1 MSFNE
6 MEADLNFIFVYFPTS
21 IFFEKNN
28 QEVKRF
34 LSYRSS
40 GVIGHFFVINGRETD
55 LERVSLVVAVTDLSP
70 VPLSG
75 AVLLID
81 DGRVIV
87 VVVSSVAVDVDV
99 QVVAVALSQLVARRE
114 APLLVQF
121 LKSGDDASLQ
131 NSLSGIVTEDVGE
144 VVQLQLEDLL
154 GGLSLG
160 AGGVD
165 EGSDCWVATLGVGV
179 RPPEAFSST
188 SVELRNRS

>member
-21 IFFEKNN
+21 IFSKKIIKKLMSFII
-28 QEVKRF
+28 
-34 LSYRSS
+34 YRSS
-40 GVIGHFFVINGRETD
+40 GVIGHFFVINGWETD

-99 QVVAVALSQLVARRE
+99 QVVAVALRQLVA
-114 APLLVQF
+114 
-121 LKSGDDASLQ
+121 
-131 NSLSGIVTEDVGE
+131 
-144 VVQLQLEDLL
+144 
-154 GGLSLG
+154 
-160 AGGVD
+160 
-165 EGSDCWVATLGVGV
+165 
-179 RPPEAFSST
+179 
-188 SVELRNRS
+188 

>member
-1 MSFNE
+1 

-21 IFFEKNN
+21 IFSKKIIMKLKSFI
-28 QEVKRF
+28 
-34 LSYRSS
+34 SYRSS
-40 GVIGHFFVINGRETD
+40 GVVGHLFVINGRETD

-87 VVVSSVAVDVDV
+87 VVVTSVTVDVDV
-99 QVVAVALSQLVARRE
+99 QVVAVAFRQLVARRE

-131 NSLSGIVTEDVGE
+131 NSLSGIVTENVGE

-165 EGSDCWVATLGVGV
+165 EGGYCRVTTLGVGV
-179 RPPEAFSST
+179 RPPETFSST
-188 SVELRNRS
+188 GVELRN

>member
-1 MSFNE
+1 

-21 IFFEKNN
+21 IFSKKIIMKLKSFI
-28 QEVKRF
+28 
-34 LSYRSS
+34 SYRSS
-40 GVIGHFFVINGRETD
+40 GVVGHLFVINGRETD

-87 VVVSSVAVDVDV
+87 VVVTSVTVDVDV
-99 QVVAVALSQLVARRE
+99 QVVAVAFRQLVARRE

-131 NSLSGIVTEDVGE
+131 NSLSGIVTENVGE

-165 EGSDCWVATLGVGV
+165 EGGYCRVTTLGVGV
-179 RPPEAFSST
+179 RPPETFSST
-188 SVELRNRS
+188 GVELRNRS